1 MIRAVFGRDRVTV
14 MGHAGYAPKGQ
25 DIVCAAASALVFSH
39 CRHWRPAVVLA
50 VRQEENLREVVIRP
64 GYVTAAAKGPCR
76 EELELVR
83 CGLAQLAAQYPQCVE
98 VEGNC
103 R

>member
-1 MIRAVFGRDRVTV
+1 M
-14 MGHAGYAPKGQ
+14 
-25 DIVCAAASALVFSH
+25 CAAASALVFS
-39 CRHWRPAVVLA
+39 LIGSL
-50 VRQEENLREVVIRP
+50 RQEENLREVVIRP
-64 GYVTAAAKGPCR
+64 GYVTAAAKGPCW

>member
-14 MGHAGYAPKGQ
+14 TGHAGYAPK
-25 DIVCAAASALVFSH
+25 ALVFALIGS
-39 CRHWRPAVVLA
+39 L
-50 VRQEENLREVVIRP
+50 RQEENLREVVIRP